1 MPILPQLLPQSSNST
16 FLELPSFLLLAR
28 KDNPKIGF
36 QVFESF
42 EVSDSPRIAE
52 PSSLSAPCVL
62 IFTTDEVKNL
72 CLVPI
77 CKIIRI
83 INNSRS
89 SSLCSRFPTLR
100 LPVHIIDIFSLA
112 LYSPS
117 RQTISFDIGNTSDVP
132 NSLLVNFSLS
142 TWIQKERKEVPVL
155 RLCISFFLFPQCVH

>member
-1 MPILPQLLPQSSNST
+1 MPILRQLLPQSSNSS
-16 FLELPSFLLLAR
+16 FLELTSLLLLAQ

-42 EVSDSPRIAE
+42 EVSESPRIAE
-52 PSSLSAPCVL
+52 SSSLSAPFVL

-100 LPVHIIDIFSLA
+100 LPGHINDIFSL
-112 LYSPS
+112 
-117 RQTISFDIGNTSDVP
+117 V
-132 NSLLVNFSLS
+132 LS
-142 TWIQKERKEVPVL
+142 IM
-155 RLCISFFLFPQCVH
+155 SNDLFRHWQHQ